1 MSLFESINFL
11 SPAMILIIIPLLA
24 LIIIGFIRSG
34 STGAV
39 TYTGLEY
46 LKIKKT
52 ATGVNRKYLRTLLLL
67 ILIIGLGIL
76 WANPVTYS
84 SNPIFG
90 SATQVTTKQ
99 FVVVFDISPSMNL
112 VMGEVTEEKK
122 RGLTV
127 NDEGVS
133 KYEVAREALF
143 GFLQQFSGNSF
154 GLILFSTEAF
164 LARWPT
170 VETQNKFLEVL
181 DESLRRGSGSQ
192 LEAYSGLTNT
202 DEALL
207 LAQEVIQKSASVSV
221 KSSAVILIADAWDDL
236 EAVEASIKELRSNA
250 INVYIIGTGVP
261 EDIVEKLTKEF
272 SDDNGFRIFHVDSE
286 AEMAQAYY
294 LIGNIEESE
303 SFAINEKFETNIRW
317 IIALFMTFVTSIVI
331 WVLEIPLHRS
341 RSNNKMT
348 GVGLR
353 ISRGLSES

>member
-1 MSLFESINFL
+1 MPLIESINFS
-11 SPAMILIIIPLLA
+11 SPAMILMIIPLLA
-24 LIIIGFIRSG
+24 LIILGLKSSG
-34 STGAV
+34 KTGEIS
-39 TYTGLEY
+39 YTGLEY
-46 LKIKKT
+46 LKLNKKS
-52 ATGVNRKYLRTLLLL
+52 TGVNKKNIRTILL
-67 ILIIGLGIL
+67 IILIFGLGIL

-99 FVVVFDISPSMNL
+99 FVVVFDMSPSMNL

-143 GFLQQFSGNSF
+143 GFLEQFSGNSF
-154 GLILFSTEAF
+154 GLILFSTEPF

-221 KSSAVILIADAWDDL
+221 ESSAVILIADAWDDL
-236 EAVEASIKELRSNA
+236 EAVEASIRELRNND
-250 INVYIIGTGVP
+250 INIYIVGTGVP
-261 EDIVEKLTKEF
+261 EDIVEKLTKDF
-272 SDDNGFRIFHVDSE
+272 SDDNGFKIFHVDSQ

-303 SFAINEKFETNIRW
+303 SFAIDEKFETNIRW
-317 IIALFMTFVTSIVI
+317 IIALIMTVITSIII
-331 WVLEIPLHRS
+331 WALEIPLHRS
-341 RSNNKMT
+341 RSNNILSGT
-348 GVGLR
+348 GTR
-353 ISRGLSES
+353 NIRGLSES

>member
-1 MSLFESINFL
+1 MPLFESINFV
-11 SPAMILIIIPLLA
+11 SPVMILIVIPLLA
-24 LIIIGFIRSG
+24 LIILGFIKSG
-34 STGAV
+34 QTGAV

-46 LKIKKT
+46 LILKKT
-52 ATGVNRKYLRTLLLL
+52 TTGVNRKHIRTMLLL
-67 ILIIGLGIL
+67 IMVVGLGVL

-143 GFLQQFSGNSF
+143 GFLEQFVGNSF
-154 GLILFSTEAF
+154 GLILFSTEPF

-207 LAQEVIQKSASVSV
+207 LAQDVIQKSATVSV

-236 EAVEASIKELRSNA
+236 EAVEASIKELRSNG
-250 INVYIIGTGVP
+250 INIYIIGTGVP

-272 SDDNGFRIFHVDSE
+272 SDDNGFRIFHVDSQ

-294 LIGNIEESE
+294 LIASIEESE
-303 SFAINEKFETNIRW
+303 FFAIDEKFETNIRW
-317 IIALFMTFVTSIVI
+317 MIALFMTLFTIVVI

-341 RSNNKMT
+341 RSNNMMT
-348 GVGLR
+348 D
-353 ISRGLSES
+353 RGLK